1 MVVRRI
7 VCALT
12 VAGASGAAG
21 AGIVFTP
28 HLSEYSALPRGQY
41 TEFTY
46 INTAI
51 DETFNR
57 SGDKQPLGFGAV
69 PPGESIEASLF
80 LLKYLWIGNPFR
92 DTELPYLK
100 NHDLLFRA
108 IGTVGDQQ
116 ATGELNDLSRRF
128 GLRSGGSGFGDL
140 FLLGGIYGP
149 SWRLGAMHLNT
160 LFALTY
166 KLPVGDY
173 ENDRLLNPGTNY
185 DAVIPQFAFHQN
197 WYGRLF
203 VDGTLAYQ
211 KNGRNDDPGFGGL
224 VPSHAAD
231 LYNAEINFAWKF
243 SEKWFADL
251 GVSHRSTRGEGNEFA
266 NPSLN
271 IVDQPVEPTQLCDQL
286 NLGALGLGDLTGG
299 LLPNCPGRL
308 FFIRPRPGVYEDG
321 GIRATLATAGFYYV
335 YRSSAVLNFR
345 IAYPVSGKGSQFDLP
360 YDVTLGLPTGPG
372 GSFEPSG
379 IPVSSTVVRVN
390 GVQEAAAVSASPYLE
405 LRFVYL
411 FWAP

>member
-1 MVVRRI
+1 MAVRAI
-7 VCALT
+7 LALMLALG
-12 VAGASGAAG
+12 AGPAG
-21 AGIVFTP
+21 AGIIFTP
-28 HLSEYSALPRGQY
+28 HLAEYSELPRGQY

-46 INTAI
+46 LNTSI

-57 SGDKQPLGFGAV
+57 EGDKQPLGFGAV
-69 PPGESIEASLF
+69 PPGETVDVSLF

-92 DTELPYLK
+92 DTDTPYLK
-100 NHDLLFRA
+100 NHNLIFRV
-108 IGTVGDQQ
+108 IGTVSDQQ
-116 ATGELNDLSRRF
+116 ASGELNELSRRF

-149 SWRLGAMHLNT
+149 KFRWGPVHTNT
-160 LFALTY
+160 LFAVTY
-166 KLPVGDY
+166 KFPVGDY
-173 ENDRLLNPGTNY
+173 EDDRLLNPGTNY
-185 DAVIPQFAFHQN
+185 ETVIPQLAFHQN

-211 KNGRNDDPGFGGL
+211 SNEANDDPGFGGL

-231 LYNAEINFAWKF
+231 LYNAEINLTWKF

-251 GVSHRSTRGEGNEFA
+251 GVSHRSTRGEPNEFE

-271 IVDQPVEPTQLCDQL
+271 IADQPVEPTQLCDSL
-286 NLGALGLGDLTGG
+286 NLGAIGLGELTGG
-299 LLPNCPGRL
+299 LIPDCPGRL
-308 FFIRPRPGVYEDG
+308 FFIKPQPGVYEDG
-321 GIRATLATAGFYYV
+321 GIRATLATAGFYYI

-345 IAYPVSGKGSQFDLP
+345 VAYPVSGKGSQFDLT
-360 YDVTLGLPTGPG
+360 YDVFAGLPTGPG
-372 GSFEPSG
+372 GSLEPSSTP
-379 IPVSSTVVRVN
+379 ISSVTTRVS
-390 GVQEAAAVSASPYLE
+390 GVQEAAVVAASPFFE